1 MNIILFGP
9 PGAGKGTQADNV
21 AKKFNLEKIS
31 TGDLLRI
38 EIKNNTQLGA
48 KIKSTIDQGKFVSDE
63 IINELILQ
71 ILNNKKEFFDKLI
84 FDGYPRNIN
93 QAKKLNLM
101 LKQSN
106 QKISFV
112 LNLNVKKDIII
123 KRISGRVVCS
133 NCGLTF
139 NKYFNTPEKNNH
151 KCNENYLNTRDDDN
165 VKTAESRFETYTK
178 ETLPLLRYYKD
189 QKILKEIDGTREI
202 NQIYDEICSIITTL
216 ET

>member
-139 NKYFNTPEKNNH
+139 NKYFNTP
-151 KCNENYLNTRDDDN
+151 LNTGVSFLFCALD
-165 VKTAESRFETYTK
+165 
-178 ETLPLLRYYKD
+178 
-189 QKILKEIDGTREI
+189 
-202 NQIYDEICSIITTL
+202 SI
-216 ET
+216 